1 MAELRD
7 DCFELDGEELAPLAD
22 ALALLA
28 ERLSSV
34 VKTEI
39 VPLNNALNRALAE
52 DVTAPR
58 NVPPHNNAAVDGYA
72 VFYDDLIPGEETKLY
87 VTGRI
92 AAGHPLKRPAV
103 KGEALRI
110 FTGAPVPNGPDT
122 IFMQEDCD
130 LEDDVVVLKPGIKKG
145 ANYRLAGEDVEQG
158 STILSQGTRL
168 RPQEI
173 GLAASVGI
181 SELCVFKQLR
191 VAVFSTGDEVRDP
204 SDGAPTGCIFDA
216 NRYTVMGLLKELG
229 AVVTDLGILPD
240 QLAKIQTALKDAAI
254 SHDLLITSGGVSL
267 GEEDHVKAAV
277 QALGEIQF
285 WRLAIKPGRPI
296 AMGKIGQTAFIGL
309 PGNPVASMVTF
320 MRIARH
326 VVLLLGGY
334 KDTLPNLFQVRAGFS
349 FKKKL
354 GRREW
359 IRARL
364 NRDQNGQLLAV
375 RHPKG
380 GAGVLTSM
388 VESDGLIELAENQ
401 GPFEEG
407 FMVDFLPFSEVIR

>member
-1 MAELRD
+1 MTELRD
-7 DCFELDGEELAPLAD
+7 DCFELDGENLTPLAE

-28 ERLSSV
+28 NRLSSV
-34 VKTEI
+34 VETEM
-39 VPLNNALNRALAE
+39 VSLNNALNRALAE
-52 DVTAPR
+52 DVIAPR

-72 VFYDDLIPGEETKLY
+72 VFYDDLIPGEETRLY

-92 AAGHPLKRPAV
+92 AAGHPLERPAV

-110 FTGAPVPNGPDT
+110 FTGAPVPLGPDT
-122 IFMQEDCD
+122 IFMQEDCNI
-130 LEDDVVVLKPGIKKG
+130 EDDVVVLKPGIKKG
-145 ANYRLAGEDVEQG
+145 ANYRLSGEDVEQG
-158 STILSQGTRL
+158 SIILSQGTRL

-181 SELCVFKQLR
+181 SELRVFKQLR

-204 SDGAPTGCIFDA
+204 SDEAPAGCIFDA
-216 NRYTVMGLLKELG
+216 NRYTVMNLLKELG
-229 AVVTDLGILPD
+229 SVVTDLGILPD
-240 QLAKIQTALKDAAI
+240 QLVEIQKALKNASAT
-254 SHDLLITSGGVSL
+254 HDLLITSGGVSL

-277 QALGEIQF
+277 QTLGEIQF

-296 AMGKIGQTAFIGL
+296 AMGKIDQTAFIGL

-334 KDTLPNLFQVRAGFS
+334 KDTVPSLFQVRAGFS

-364 NRDQNGQLLAV
+364 DKDKNGQLLAV